1 MPSRLKFNAAVLL
14 ALAGLFVFAVY
25 NLSRLRVPLFGL
37 DPCDAVMHFAF
48 FTVVLALVGSLRVLC
63 SYRAS
68 LSYQAQ
74 NAYFLRS
81 QHAVALAICIAF
93 TAYVVGLARH
103 PSMWTV
109 AGWRNRLFVWLGVF
123 GAVAL
128 VMELLVFGARLTR
141 IQPASPYRKSA
152 LLTCLLS
159 LAALAFCPEYAGDP
173 INEPAHILSVMV
185 GALVVLLPIGYLLPV
200 LVPSES
206 FDKSSNQVFFNTNSE
221 RLALLVGVLLGAL
234 LFWIDAHRTEAA
246 RRLPALKLIGP
257 VMGVLI
263 VYAFLAE
270 QLGLT
275 SQIESNR

>member
-1 MPSRLKFNAAVLL
+1 
-14 ALAGLFVFAVY
+14 
-25 NLSRLRVPLFGL
+25 
-37 DPCDAVMHFAF
+37 
-48 FTVVLALVGSLRVLC
+48 
-63 SYRAS
+63 
-68 LSYQAQ
+68 
-74 NAYFLRS
+74 
-81 QHAVALAICIAF
+81 
-93 TAYVVGLARH
+93 
-103 PSMWTV
+103 
-109 AGWRNRLFVWLGVF
+109 
-123 GAVAL
+123 
-128 VMELLVFGARLTR
+128 MELLVFGARSTR
-141 IQPASPYRKSA
+141 IQPASLYRKSA

-173 INEPAHILSVMV
+173 INEPAHILTVMV

-246 RRLPALKLIGP
+246 RRLLPALKLIGP